1 MTDQAAQGN
10 LPFLPE
16 RIGAWW
22 DGREEIDV
30 VALAADE
37 GLFGECKWTSRP
49 VGTNILDDLK
59 RKAHP
64 LMQSAGLRTA
74 HYALFARAG
83 FTEALQ
89 AQAQHEGVL
98 LVGPETLVEPPLR
111 S

>member
-1 MTDQAAQGN
+1 MDSTPILAKHQ
-10 LPFLPE
+10 
-16 RIGAWW
+16 IGPSAWW
-22 DGREEIDV
+22 DGQEEIDIA
-30 VALAADE
+30 ALGADG

-49 VGTNILDDLK
+49 VGTSILDDLK